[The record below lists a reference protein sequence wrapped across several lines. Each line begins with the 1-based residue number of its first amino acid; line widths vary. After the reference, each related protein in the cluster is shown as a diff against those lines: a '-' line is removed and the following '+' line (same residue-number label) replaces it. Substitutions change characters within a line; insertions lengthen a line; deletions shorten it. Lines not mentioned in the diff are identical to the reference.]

1 MDIVVGKSY
10 MVAGYEN
17 PVFVVGLN
25 CCYAYHKSMYT
36 THAHTTHKFEKF
48 TILLS
53 GFHAIL
59 LNMKL
64 EKMR

>member
-10 MVAGYEN
+10 MVAGYDN

-25 CCYAYHKSMYT
+25 CYYASQKYVT